1 MRPSGWGSG
10 GLGKKETIVHWRG
23 ISPAKEDNPMM
34 AFVCLLSLVLMGSL
48 SISQVVDAQ
57 LHDQA
62 TLLAI
67 NKELGVPG
75 WDVNNSDYCSWR
87 GIGCA
92 ADELI
97 VERLD
102 LSHRGLRGNLTL
114 ISGLKSLKS
123 LDLSDNNFHGSIPSI
138 FGNLSELVFLDLSW
152 NKFGNSIPIELG
164 SLRNLRSLNLSNNL
178 LIGEIPDELQSLE
191 KLQEFQ
197 ISGNK
202 FNGSI
207 PIWVGNLTNLRVFTA
222 YENELAGKIPDN
234 LGSHSELQLLNL
246 HSNQLEGAIPDTIF
260 ASGKLEVLV
269 LTQNELTGNLPELV
283 GKCKGLSN
291 IRIGNNNLIGNIPR
305 SIGNVSS
312 LTYFEADNNNLSG
325 EIVPEFAQC
334 SNLTLLNLASNGF
347 TGMIPPGLGQLT
359 NLQELIVS
367 GNRLVGDIPES
378 ILRCKNLNKLDLS
391 NNRFNGTI
399 PGDLCNTS
407 RLQYLLLSQ
416 NSIRGEIPHEIGNCV
431 KLLELQMGSNY
442 LTGSIPPEIGHIK
455 NLQIALNLSFNHLH
469 GLLPLELGK
478 LDKLVSLDLSNN
490 QLSGNI
496 PSALKGMLSLIEVNF
511 SNNLFTGPVPTFV
524 PFQKSPNS
532 SFLGNKGLCGEPLS
546 SSCGT
551 NGSDHESYHHKVSYR
566 IILAVIGSGL
576 AVFVSVTVVV
586 LLFMMRERQEKAA
599 KAGGVADDGINNR
612 AVIIA
617 GNVFVDNLRQAIDF
631 DAVVKATLKDSNKLN
646 SGTFSTVYKA
656 VMPSGLILSVKSLR
670 SMDRTIIHHQ
680 NKMIRELERLS
691 KLCHDNLMRPIG
703 FVIYEDVAL
712 LLHNYLP
719 NGTLAQ
725 FLHDPTKISEYEP
738 DWPTRLNIATGVAEG
753 LAFLHHV
760 AIIHLDISSGNILLD
775 ADFKPLVGEIEIS
788 KLLDPSKGT
797 ASISAVAGSFGY
809 IPPEYAY
816 TMQVTAPGNVYS
828 YGVVLLEILTT
839 RLPVD
844 EAFGEGI
851 DLVKW
856 VHTAPARGETPEQIL
871 DARLSTVSFAWRKE
885 MLSALKV
892 ALLCTDNT
900 PAKRPKMKKVVEM
913 LQEIK
918 QN

>member
-1 MRPSGWGSG
+1 
-10 GLGKKETIVHWRG
+10 
-23 ISPAKEDNPMM
+23 M
-34 AFVCLLSLVLMGSL
+34 AFSCFLSLLLVGLLSRSHH
-48 SISQVVDAQ
+48 VDAQ

-62 TLLAI
+62 TLFAI
-67 NKELGVPG
+67 NEELAVPG
-75 WDVNNSDYCSWR
+75 WGVNNSDYCSWP
-87 GIGCA
+87 GIRCGSNQSM
-92 ADELI
+92 
-97 VERLD
+97 VEGLD
-102 LSHRGLRGNLTL
+102 LSHRDLRGNVTL
-114 ISGLKSLKS
+114 ISELRALKR
-123 LDLSDNNFHGSIPSI
+123 LDLSFNNFHGSIPSA
-138 FGNLSELVFLDLSW
+138 FGNLSELEFLDLSL
-152 NKFGNSIPIELG
+152 NKFGSSIPQELG

-197 ISGNK
+197 ISGNRL
-202 FNGSI
+202 NGSI
-207 PIWVGNLTNLRVFTA
+207 PLWVGNLTSLRFFTA
-222 YENELAGKIPDN
+222 YENELGGKIPEN
-234 LGSHSELQLLNL
+234 LGSVSELQWLNL
-246 HSNQLEGAIPDTIF
+246 HSNQLEGLIPKSIF
-260 ASGKLEVLV
+260 ASGKLEFLV
-269 LTQNELTGNLPELV
+269 LTQNKLTGGIPELV
-283 GKCKGLSN
+283 GNCKGLSS
-291 IRIGNNNLIGNIPR
+291 IRIGNNVLTGIIPKA
-305 SIGNVSS
+305 IGNVSS

-325 EIVPEFAQC
+325 EIVSEFAHC

-347 TGMIPPGLGQLT
+347 TGMIPPELGQLT
-359 NLQELIVS
+359 NLQELILS
-367 GNRLVGDIPES
+367 GNSLFGDIPKS
-378 ILRCKNLNKLDLS
+378 IINCKNLNKLDLS

-399 PGDLCNTS
+399 PDEICNIS
-407 RLQYLLLSQ
+407 RLQYLLMGQ
-416 NSIRGEIPHEIGNCV
+416 NSMRGEIPHEIGNCV

-469 GLLPLELGK
+469 GLIPPELGK
-478 LDKLVSLDLSNN
+478 LDKLVSLDVSNN
-490 QLSGNI
+490 HLSGNI

-511 SNNLFTGPVPTFV
+511 SNNLFTGAVPTFV

-546 SSCGT
+546 FSCGNS
-551 NGSDHESYHHKVSYR
+551 NGSEHESYHHRVSYK

-576 AVFVSVTVVV
+576 AVFLSVTVVV

-599 KAGGVADDGINNR
+599 KAAGIADEVSNNR
-612 AVIIA
+612 PLIIA
-617 GNVFVDNLRQAIDF
+617 GNVFVENLRQAVDF
-631 DAVVKATLKDSNKLN
+631 DAVVKATLKDSNKLS

-656 VMPSGLILSVKSLR
+656 VMPSGLILSVKSLK

-691 KLCHDNLMRPIG
+691 KLCHDNLMRLIG

-712 LLHNYLP
+712 LLHHYLP
-719 NGTLAQ
+719 DGTLMQ
-725 FLHDPTKISEYEP
+725 LLHDSTKQSESEP
-738 DWPTRLNIATGVAEG
+738 DWPRRLSIAIGVAEG

-775 ADFKPLVGEIEIS
+775 ADFKPLVGEVEIS
-788 KLLDPSKGT
+788 KLLDPSRGT

-828 YGVVLLEILTT
+828 YGVILLEILTT
-839 RLPVD
+839 RLPVE

-856 VHTAPARGETPEQIL
+856 VHGAPARGETPEQIL

-885 MLSALKV
+885 MLAALKV
-892 ALLCTDNT
+892 ALLCTDST

-918 QN
+918 PN